1 MAARYSHLEL
11 DPVADAMQ
19 RVAHAIDAEATK
31 AAPKTRRFKEAV
43 QP

>member
-19 RVAHAIDAEATK
+19 RMGDAITAAATR
-31 AAPKTRRFKEAV
+31 KTGATT
-43 QP
+43 